1 VNVRIWVIDW
11 LDAFAQTDTY
21 ERTSSAPPPF
31 LIVLIERIDGFR
43 DNRAVI
49 TAGNIRFSI

>member
-11 LDAFAQTDTY
+11 LDAIAQTDTY
-21 ERTSSAPPPF
+21 ERTASAPPPF

-49 TAGNIRFSI
+49 TAGNIRCSI